1 MFMKL
6 TYYMYYI
13 NQLSCKYY
21 IRHMQKSNCESDVIP
36 NSPKY
41 GCLANLLYQP
51 VCLSSLS
58 GAKAISCVL
67 LNREK

>member
-1 MFMKL
+1 MSIHVL
-6 TYYMYYI
+6 YSSYA
-13 NQLSCKYY
+13 
-21 IRHMQKSNCESDVIP
+21 KSNCESDVIP